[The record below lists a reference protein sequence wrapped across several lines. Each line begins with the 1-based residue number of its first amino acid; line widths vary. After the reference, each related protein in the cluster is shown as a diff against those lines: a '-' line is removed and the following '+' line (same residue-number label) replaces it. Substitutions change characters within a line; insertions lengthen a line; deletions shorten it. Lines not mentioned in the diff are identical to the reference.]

1 MSYIKKEKGFF
12 STRCDIVKKAIRQ
25 GFLACHEAMHRK
37 LRKCWWIYV
46 KEKLTKKS
54 NSRMAKNAH
63 GASVY
68 GGDHSGSSHNPW
80 E

>member
-37 LRKCWWIYV
+37 LRKC
-46 KEKLTKKS
+46 
-54 NSRMAKNAH
+54 
-63 GASVY
+63 
-68 GGDHSGSSHNPW
+68 
-80 E
+80 